1 MRKGGEVVAK
11 GKYEEWLTKEGLLK
25 LEGWAH
31 DGLTDEQI
39 AEKIGIR
46 RPTLYDWKKKYSDI
60 SDALKRGKEVVDR
73 QVENA
78 LLKRA
83 LGYEFKEITQ
93 ELTEDGMRVTKV
105 ITKQQAPDTTAQIFW
120 LKNRKPEEWRDKKE
134 TEITGSLNVAST
146 AKEIETFFGGS
157 DSS

>member
-1 MRKGGEVVAK
+1 M
-11 GKYEEWLTKEGLLK
+11 
-25 LEGWAH
+25 
-31 DGLTDEQI
+31 
-39 AEKIGIR
+39 
-46 RPTLYDWKKKYSDI
+46 
-60 SDALKRGKEVVDR
+60 
-73 QVENA
+73 
-78 LLKRA
+78 LKRA